1 MTKTPDLKTPGDVL
15 GFWFSDEMQPHW
27 FAKSD
32 TIDKDIAA
40 RFSDTYEEAHAG
52 RLDAWMEAP
61 TSALALVIVLDQFPR
76 NIHRGGPRSFESN
89 DLALRHARTALD
101 KGYDGAQ
108 PPERRQFLYLPF
120 MHSEDLADQERSVT
134 LYEALGN
141 DSSLHFAREH
151 RDIVARF
158 GRFPHRNA
166 ILDRDST
173 PEEAEFLKTH
183 SGF

>member
-1 MTKTPDLKTPGDVL
+1 MPKTPHEMLE
-15 GFWFSDEMQPHW
+15 FWFSDQMRPYW

-32 TIDKDIAA
+32 DIDKDIAA

-52 RLDAWMEAP
+52 RLDAWMDAP
-61 TSALALVIVLDQFPR
+61 DSALALVIALDQFPR

-101 KGYDGAQ
+101 QGHDLGQ
-108 PPERRQFLYLPF
+108 PAERRQFFYLPF
-120 MHSEDLADQERSVT
+120 MHSEDLADQDRSVA
-134 LYEALGN
+134 LYEQLGN
-141 DSSLHFAREH
+141 DHSLHFAREH

-166 ILDRDST
+166 ILGRDST
-173 PEEAEFLKTH
+173 PEESEFLKTH